1 MSTDYIVAIDQSTS
15 ATKACLFDREARIV
29 GRVTIEHRQYYPQ
42 PGWVEHDALE
52 IIANTRAALSDVLD
66 TAGVAP
72 DQVAAVAVTNQRET
86 VVAWDSVTGIPVH
99 RALVW
104 QDERGTERCRELLA
118 GGEAAAIQN
127 KTGLVVDTYFSASK
141 LQWLMDNSAEC
152 KRAAAAGTLM
162 AGTMDTWVIWNL
174 TGRKVFATD
183 HSNASRTLLYNIETC
198 EWDEELRSIF
208 HSTNV
213 QLPEVRFADQSFGI
227 TTIGDS
233 SVEIPIY
240 GVMGDSHAAL
250 FGHAGFAVGDAKT
263 TFGTGSSVMMNVGP
277 RMLIPPTG
285 IVSSIAWGVNETVSY
300 VYEGNIHSTG
310 DTVRWVRDQLGLFSS
325 YPDAEKR
332 ASALQDNGGVYVVP
346 AFSGLGA
353 PHWVHGIRATIS
365 GLARSSTADHIIR
378 AALESIAFQVHDVI
392 ATMTTGGGVKLP
404 ALRVDGGPTANRF
417 LMQFLA
423 DILGVPVHV
432 GEIEEIS
439 ARGVAFAA
447 GLATGF
453 WSGSGSQPELV
464 ALAALASLV
473 RPAAT
478 FTPAMSADRREA
490 LLDGWQAAVTRTL
503 TGASHS

>member
-1 MSTDYIVAIDQSTS
+1 MTTDYLVAVDQSTS

-29 GRVTIEHRQYYPQ
+29 GRVTIEHKHYYPQ

-52 IIANTRAALSDVLD
+52 ILANTRAALSGALER
-66 TAGVAP
+66 AGVKP
-72 DQVAAVAVTNQRET
+72 GQVAAISVTNQRET
-86 VVAWDSVTGIPVH
+86 VVAWDSETGIPVH
-99 RALVW
+99 HALVW
-104 QDERGTERCRELLA
+104 QDERGTERCRQLLA
-118 GGEAAAIQN
+118 GGEATSIQK

-141 LQWLMDNSAEC
+141 LQWLMDNSADC

-174 TGRKVFATD
+174 TNRRVFATD

-198 EWDEELRSIF
+198 AWDNELRSIF
-208 HSTNV
+208 HASDV
-213 QLPEVRFADQSFGI
+213 QLPEVRFADQPFGT

-250 FGHAGFAVGDAKT
+250 FGHAGFSVGDAKT

-277 RMLIPPTG
+277 RMLTPPAG
-285 IVSSIAWGVNETVSY
+285 IVSSIAWGVNQTVSY

-310 DTVRWVRDQLGLFSS
+310 DTMRWVRDQLGLFSS
-325 YPDAEKR
+325 YADAEQR
-332 ASALQDNGGVYVVP
+332 AAALEDNGGVYVVP

-392 ATMTTGGGVKLP
+392 TTMSTGGGVSLP

-447 GLATGF
+447 GMATGF
-453 WSGSGSQPELV
+453 WQGPGDLATLAS
-464 ALAALASLV
+464 LAALV

-478 FTPAMSADRREA
+478 FSPS
-490 LLDGWQAAVTRTL
+490 
-503 TGASHS
+503 